1 MPDVVREAQNENAP
15 ISQPS
20 TSSQKSSVGSKKND
34 LQSAGGSLDSKL
46 SELNLQDV
54 FDKKIPKAS
63 QGGVAAATAT
73 AIAQACGNN
82 HQGASGVSN
91 KPPNPNRGSSRAGI
105 TLSEETHTQVPNV
118 TGPANIDGGVVTVP
132 SYEAS
137 GDGLTHSKQTH
148 TQALNMPEPANIDG
162 RVVTIPNSEASGD
175 DLTYSEQ
182 THTQV
187 MNVPEP
193 DNTDGG
199 VSTDL
204 NSEASRGGIT
214 HSQQTHSQVP
224 NVPEPANTDGRIPM
238 DLNSETSRGGITHSQ
253 QIHSQVLNVPD
264 PANADELVNP
274 DSNNEASRDDRNQE
288 RNVGRT
294 EVSDLNQEATAPVAA
309 VAATA
314 APPHPDGT
322 NLQSLTNTP
331 IQEEAVDIVDNG
343 SNETAPSEEAANS
356 YDHLYGK

>member
-1 MPDVVREAQNENAP
+1 MEAHNQNAP

-20 TSSQKSSVGSKKND
+20 TSSQKSSVGSEKND
-34 LQSAGGSLDSKL
+34 LKSVGGSLGSKL
-46 SELNLQDV
+46 SELNLQDG

-63 QGGVAAATAT
+63 QGGVAAATAAAT
-73 AIAQACGNN
+73 AQACGNN

-91 KPPNPNRGSSRAGI
+91 KPPDPNSGSSRAGI
-105 TLSEETHTQVPNV
+105 TCSDETHNQVPNIDGGVVTVPNSEASGDGLTHSEQTHTQVPNLPE
-118 TGPANIDGGVVTVP
+118 PANIDGGVVTVP
-132 SYEAS
+132 
-137 GDGLTHSKQTH
+137 
-148 TQALNMPEPANIDG
+148 
-162 RVVTIPNSEASGD
+162 NSEASGD
-175 DLTYSEQ
+175 GVTHSEQ

-187 MNVPEP
+187 PNLPEP

-224 NVPEPANTDGRIPM
+224 NVPEPANTDGGIPM
-238 DLNSETSRGGITHSQ
+238 DLNGETSRGGITHGQ
-253 QIHSQVLNVPD
+253 QTHSQVLNVPD
-264 PANADELVNP
+264 PDNADELVNP
-274 DSNNEASRDDRNQE
+274 DSNNEASRDDHNQE
-288 RNVGRT
+288 RNAATAQGN
-294 EVSDLNQEATAPVAA
+294 EVSNLNQEATVPVAA

-314 APPHPDGT
+314 APPHLDGT

-331 IQEEAVDIVDNG
+331 IQEEAEHRVDNG
-343 SNETAPSEEAANS
+343 CSTNPSEEAANN